1 MKASGGIEHCLY
13 IATCSSQELR
23 EATPTYTKLMKVP
36 SQVLKN
42 MTGLLSEAILLLVF
56 ILAGLAHVQ
65 LLPLSMCTCGSAYVA
80 IHGTQVFTCTYIYTF
95 TMFMFNKWVC
105 IHRHVH
111 LNLFTCRCTDVH
123 GNTGKRLF
131 AQTQPD
137 RNKWCDAQHQCL
149 KAPIPKMIGLAELG
163 SVASAES
170 SMTFEAA
177 QSLADKVDQLAA
189 EAIGIKQWSAGCLA
203 AARRPRLCS
212 K

>member
-1 MKASGGIEHCLY
+1 
-13 IATCSSQELR
+13 
-23 EATPTYTKLMKVP
+23 
-36 SQVLKN
+36 
-42 MTGLLSEAILLLVF
+42 
-56 ILAGLAHVQ
+56 
-65 LLPLSMCTCGSAYVA
+65 
-80 IHGTQVFTCTYIYTF
+80 
-95 TMFMFNKWVC
+95 MFMFNNWVY

-111 LNLFTCRCTDVH
+111 LDLFTCRCTDVH

-189 EAIGIKQWSAGCLA
+189 EATEINAVVGRLLGINKKAQIVQQVNMATWQ
-203 AARRPRLCS
+203 
-212 K
+212 